1 MFAKPGI
8 NPIPRYLLKIT
19 TTQPYKKQI
28 EIIQSKLTCKITI
41 QIMDFGFIILFFLK

>member
-28 EIIQSKLTCKITI
+28 EIIQSKLTC
-41 QIMDFGFIILFFLK
+41 QNHNSNNGLWFHNFAFS